1 MFFRLFGLNS
11 LVDNNYNTRKVK
23 SLLRYFLLLLSC
35 ASLNAQNIYDNP
47 PQGVT
52 LRAAAEWEEIQA
64 LVVTWRSYPAILAE
78 IIRYAQEECKVI
90 VHASNPS
97 QVQSDLINVYGVPVG
112 PNVVFLNQASNSIW
126 IRDYG
131 ANPVYINDVDS
142 LILVDWKYNRP
153 QRVQDDTLPRA
164 YARYL
169 NLDLYQTTSAPNR
182 LVHTG
187 GNYMSDGFGNGF
199 SSELVLD
206 ENTDKTETEIN
217 NIMNSFMGIEPYI
230 KMQTLPY
237 DGIHHIDMHMKLLDE
252 ETLLIGEYPQ
262 GIADGPQI
270 EANMLYVL
278 DNYNSV
284 FGTPYKIVR
293 IVQPPDDNDRYPN
306 QNGDYRTYSN
316 AVFVNKTVL
325 LPIYEEQY
333 DTTALRIWR
342 ENLPGYRVVGID
354 CNSIIS
360 ASGAIHCI
368 THSVGVN
375 DPLLISHQALHDTY
389 DTENNY
395 QVSAVIRHR
404 SGISNAKLYWTTDTT
419 QAYELADMTVTD
431 EANHIFTGFIP
442 AQPAGSE
449 VFYFIGATAE
459 SGKSQ
464 VRPIVAPDGSWSF
477 MVLDSGMVTGFSR
490 QATENLF
497 ALKAF
502 PNPASGLVCVPLQS
516 EIPLSVKLEVLDI
529 TGRLVEEVFDGRI
542 QSGEKRFYLHTQNWQ
557 PGIYLIRATT
567 RSGSVVQRI
576 TVQ

>member
-1 MFFRLFGLNS
+1 
-11 LVDNNYNTRKVK
+11 
-23 SLLRYFLLLLSC
+23 
-35 ASLNAQNIYDNP
+35 
-47 PQGVT
+47 
-52 LRAAAEWEEIQA
+52 
-64 LVVTWRSYPAILAE
+64 
-78 IIRYAQEECKVI
+78 
-90 VHASNPS
+90 
-97 QVQSDLINVYGVPVG
+97 
-112 PNVVFLNQASNSIW
+112 
-126 IRDYG
+126 
-131 ANPVYINDVDS
+131 
-142 LILVDWKYNRP
+142 
-153 QRVQDDTLPRA
+153 
-164 YARYL
+164 
-169 NLDLYQTTSAPNR
+169 
-182 LVHTG
+182 
-187 GNYMSDGFGNGF
+187 
-199 SSELVLD
+199 
-206 ENTDKTETEIN
+206 
-217 NIMNSFMGIEPYI
+217 
-230 KMQTLPY
+230 
-237 DGIHHIDMHMKLLDE
+237 
-252 ETLLIGEYPQ
+252 
-262 GIADGPQI
+262 
-270 EANMLYVL
+270 YVL
-278 DNYNSV
+278 DNYTSV

-293 IVQPPDDNDRYPN
+293 IVQPPDGNDRYPN

-325 LPIYEEQY
+325 LPVYEEQY

-342 ENLPGYRVVGID
+342 ENLPGYRVVGIN

-395 QVSAVIRHR
+395 QVSALIRHR

-419 QAYELADMTVTD
+419 QAYELVDMTVTD

-442 AQPAGSE
+442 AQPAGTE

-477 MVLDSGMVTGFSR
+477 MVLDSGLVTGLAK
-490 QATENLF
+490 QVTENLF
-497 ALKAF
+497 SLKAF

-529 TGRLVEEVFDGRI
+529 TGRVVEEVFEGRI
-542 QSGEKRFYLHTQNWQ
+542 QTGEKRFYLHTQNWQ

-567 RSGSVVQRI
+567 HSGSVVQRI